1 MCINA
6 LTAWV
11 TKTFSSVPAFLGGL
25 GTVMSVTA
33 PIMAGRAAQQSA
45 EAQAK
50 AAEYNAK
57 IEESKAAIS
66 AERAAQEERQLRMR
80 GELTKGAQRAAF
92 GAAGLV
98 PDAGSPLDIL
108 LSTQWSVEQDAA
120 TIRYNAML
128 DQWGYGS
135 RANME
140 RYQAAAARAAGKQ
153 ARTAGIIGGITH
165 LGVASTRFSDKWDW
179 MGMYP
184 GMGMTSYSDM
194 WDWDWTG
201 QPLGK

>member
-6 LTAWV
+6 LATWV
-11 TKTFSSVPAFLGGL
+11 SNTFSSVPSFLGGL

-33 PIMAGRAAQQSA
+33 PIMAGRSAQQSA

-50 AAEYNAK
+50 AAEYNAQ

-80 GELTKGAQRAAF
+80 GKLTKGAQRAAF

-98 PDAGSPLDIL
+98 PDAGSPLDVL
-108 LSTQWSVEQDAA
+108 LSTQWSIEQDAA
-120 TIRYNAML
+120 TIRYNALL
-128 DQWGYGS
+128 DQWGYGN

-140 RYQAAAARAAGKQ
+140 RYQADVARATGRQ
-153 ARTAGIIGGITH
+153 ARTAGIIGGLTH
-165 LGVASTRFSDKWDW
+165 LGTAVTNFSDKWDW
-179 MGMYP
+179 MG
-184 GMGMTSYSDM
+184 
-194 WDWDWTG
+194 

>member
-1 MCINA
+1 MLQLSFIRWFGLGVIEMCINA
-6 LTAWV
+6 MSTWV
-11 TKTFSSVPAFLGGL
+11 ANMFKDVPSFLGGL
-25 GTVMSVTA
+25 GTVMSVAA
-33 PIMAGRAAQQSA
+33 PVMYGRAAQQSA

-50 AAEYNAK
+50 AAEYNAQ

-66 AERAAQEERQLRMR
+66 AERAAQEERNLRMR

-108 LSTQWSVEQDAA
+108 LSTQQSIEQDAA
-120 TIRYNAML
+120 TIRYNALL
-128 DQWGYGS
+128 DQWGYGN

-140 RYQAAAARAAGKQ
+140 RYQADVARATGRQ
-153 ARTAGIIGGITH
+153 ARTAGVIGGLTH
-165 LGVASTRFSDKWDW
+165 LGTAVTNFSNKWDW
-179 MGMYP
+179 MG
-184 GMGMTSYSDM
+184 
-194 WDWDWTG
+194 

>member
-1 MCINA
+1 MCNEA
-6 LTAWV
+6 LT
-11 TKTFSSVPAFLGGL
+11 TFAKGMFKDVPAFLGGL
-25 GTVMSVTA
+25 GTVMSVAA
-33 PIMAGRAAQQSA
+33 PVMAGRAAKQSA

-66 AERAAQEERQLRMR
+66 AERAAQEERKLRMR
-80 GELTKGAQRAAF
+80 GALTKGAQRAAF
-92 GAAGLV
+92 GAAGLI

-108 LSTQWSVEQDAA
+108 LSTQWSVERDAA

-140 RYQAAAARAAGKQ
+140 RYQADVARAAGKQ
-153 ARTAGIIGGITH
+153 ARTAGIIGGLTH
-165 LGVASTRFSDKWDW
+165 LGTAVTNFSNKWDW
-179 MGMYP
+179 MG
-184 GMGMTSYSDM
+184 
-194 WDWDWTG
+194 

>member
-1 MCINA
+1 MCIDA
-6 LTAWV
+6 MSTWV
-11 TKTFSSVPAFLGGL
+11 TNMFKDVPSFLGGL

-33 PIMAGRAAQQSA
+33 PVMYGRAAQQSA

-50 AAEYNAK
+50 AAEYNAQ

-66 AERAAQEERQLRMR
+66 AERAAQEERNLRMR

-98 PDAGSPLDIL
+98 PDAGSPLDVL
-108 LSTQWSVEQDAA
+108 LSTQWSIEQDAA
-120 TIRYNAML
+120 TIRYNALL
-128 DQWGYGS
+128 DQWGYGN

-140 RYQAAAARAAGKQ
+140 RYQADVARATGRQ
-153 ARTAGIIGGITH
+153 ARTAGVIGGLTH
-165 LGVASTRFSDKWDW
+165 LGTAVTNFSNKWDW
-179 MGMYP
+179 MG
-184 GMGMTSYSDM
+184 
-194 WDWDWTG
+194 

>member
-1 MCINA
+1 MCVNA
-6 LTAWV
+6 ISTWV
-11 TKTFSSVPAFLGGL
+11 TSMFKDVPSFLGGL
-25 GTVMSVTA
+25 GTVMSVAA
-33 PIMAGRAAQQSA
+33 PVMAGKAAQESA

-66 AERAAQEERQLRMR
+66 AERAAQEERKLRMK
-80 GELTKGAQRAAF
+80 GALTKGAQRAAF

-98 PDAGSPLDIL
+98 PDVGSPLDVL
-108 LSTQWSVEQDAA
+108 LSTQWSIEQDAA

-135 RANME
+135 RASLE
-140 RYQAAAARAAGKQ
+140 RYQADVARATGKQ

-165 LGVASTRFSDKWDW
+165 LGTAVTNFSDKWDW
-179 MGMYP
+179 MG
-184 GMGMTSYSDM
+184 
-194 WDWDWTG
+194 